1 MSESDGTVRGIV
13 RRVRESKSGSG
24 SLPLSRYDLVLA
36 AIPAAFLLG
45 LLAGQFL
52 PVPTRSG
59 LTAASVVSA
68 ALIAD
73 GLFRRP
79 PRLPVAV

>member
-13 RRVRESKSGSG
+13 RRVCESGAAS
-24 SLPLSRYDLVLA
+24 LSRYDLVLA
-36 AIPAAFLLG
+36 VVPAAFLLG
-45 LLAGQFL
+45 LLAGQVL

-59 LTAASVVSA
+59 LTAASVVGA

-79 PRLPVAV
+79 PRLPTAV

>member
-13 RRVRESKSGSG
+13 RRVCESGAA
-24 SLPLSRYDLVLA
+24 SLSRSLSRYDLVLA
-36 AIPAAFLLG
+36 VVPAAFLLG
-45 LLAGQFL
+45 LLAGQVL

-79 PRLPVAV
+79 PRLPTAV